1 MVFFGCTLILGKN
14 RYVFYFFK
22 NLFWTGVINYIELNL
37 YKMSKFTILICIVLL
52 PIIGF
57 SQEICNNG
65 IDDDGDGLI
74 DFNDTQDCNCSSVF
88 SVTNIANLICTEVR
102 TFSVY
107 ADIQADTYQWYRNK
121 VAMTNERDRFLVL
134 FDNHEGLYNLVVST
148 GGLCSISKDIIVDV
162 PDYKVSIS
170 DTFCLG
176 SIYTFA
182 EYMITLPGTYYKTFK
197 AINGCDSII
206 TLNLFGIDCGDTIL
220 VKDKNFKLELIKL
233 GVDKNG
239 DKKLQYAEA
248 FSIDSIYIDQKNQ
261 QWFEK
266 IGTLNG
272 LDAFKNLRHLTIKNT
287 GIHSLNV
294 NKLSKL
300 EYLDASNNTQYL
312 DEIYVDSCLTLKH
325 LDVSWS
331 QTIRLNLKNNF
342 NLETFVNESSRI
354 RDTLNFVNSPNLKKI
369 VMLRNLARTAVLFD
383 KNTKLQELYM
393 SGYPFNKFDLRG
405 NPNLEIVQ
413 CNQCNTIADVDFSKN
428 KNLKFLSMFYNKL
441 DSIDLKNNELLEWV
455 DLSNSEKLK
464 TIDLSNKPKLKH
476 VNITSSS
483 KCTEFIINN
492 CPGLHRLECLG
503 AKFKSLDLSGSYV
516 LDSLKCGGLDYL
528 NIKNGTVE
536 SHLDIWSDIWMK
548 HICVDEAQLEQVRSK
563 IYKDVSVNSYCSF
576 EPTGKSYSMYGKVQF
591 DSNGD
596 GCNLSDPNI
605 KNIRFFIENTQAE
618 GFVSTGI
625 NNDYRILVP
634 EGKNAIKPTIENF
647 ELFKISPD
655 FIELDLPKDSIL
667 LNQNICVI
675 PNILKSDISV
685 RVIPLTDARPGEK
698 VGYKIKLDNGGSVSS
713 SGMLTLYKPGKL
725 NFLSSDI
732 STSLISKD
740 SITWQF
746 ENVKPFESKEFLV
759 TFLANKPNDPEPMD
773 LGDTLLL
780 TGVVRS
786 QNDVNLNNNSHL
798 LKQIVVNSFDPN
810 DKICLEGNLLKQHNI
825 GEFIHYLIRF
835 ENLGNANAIN
845 VVVRDAIDTLALD
858 INSIEFVDVSH
869 RNVKLRTHSKHILE
883 FIFEN
888 INLSYLDSLNDGY
901 VLFKVKLK
909 TNLGGGDS
917 VVNKAE
923 IYFDFN
929 KPIITN
935 EYLSVV
941 DQEVISSTD
950 NHYKQL
956 YNIFPNP
963 TDGIVNITNI
973 KSVKNIRLIDLAGN
987 SIYTISDF
995 IKEES
1000 LLTFGINKIP
1010 SGMYLIQIFDETG
1023 TYSLHKILIK

>member
-1 MVFFGCTLILGKN
+1 
-14 RYVFYFFK
+14 
-22 NLFWTGVINYIELNL
+22 
-37 YKMSKFTILICIVLL
+37 MSKFTTLICIVLL
-52 PIIGF
+52 PIIGYC
-57 SQEICNNG
+57 QEICNNSV
-65 IDDDGDGLI
+65 DDDGDGFV
-74 DFNDTQDCNCSSVF
+74 DFNDTQDCKCSSTF
-88 SVTNIANLICTEVR
+88 TVTDIADLICTEVK
-102 TFSVY
+102 TFSAY
-107 ADIQADTYQWYRNK
+107 TPIQADNYQWYRNK
-121 VAMTNERDRFLVL
+121 VAMANENTQFLVL
-134 FDNHEGLYNLVVST
+134 FFDHEGTYNLLLSS
-148 GGLCSISKDIIVDV
+148 GSSCSISNDIIVNV
-162 PDYKVSIS
+162 PDYRVTVS

-176 SIYTFA
+176 ATYQFA
-182 EYMITLPGTYYKTFK
+182 QYNLTVPGTYNNYLK
-197 AINGCDSII
+197 AKNGCDSII
-206 TLNLFGIDCGDTIL
+206 TLNLFGRDCGDTIL
-220 VKDKNFKLELIKL
+220 VKDKNFKKELIKA
-233 GVDKNG
+233 GVDKNN
-239 DKKLQYAEA
+239 DQKLQYAEA

-266 IGTLNG
+266 IGNLNG

-294 NKLSKL
+294 NKLPKL
-300 EYLDASNNTQYL
+300 EYLDASNNGQYL
-312 DEIYVDSCLTLKH
+312 DEIYVDSCITLKH
-325 LDVSWS
+325 LDVSSS
-331 QTIRLNLKNNF
+331 QIDRINLKKSI
-342 NLETFVNESSRI
+342 NLETYINNSSRI
-354 RDTLNFVNSPNLKKI
+354 RDTLDFVNSANLQKI
-369 VMLRNLARTAVLFD
+369 EMLTNVANTVVKFE
-383 KNTKLQELYM
+383 KNNKLKVFYM
-393 SGYPFNKFDLRG
+393 SFYPFKFLDFRE

-413 CNQCNTIADVDFSKN
+413 CNQCYNITAVDFSKN

-441 DSIDLKNNELLEWV
+441 DSIDLKNNEFLEWV

-464 TIDLSNKPKLKH
+464 TIDLSNKPKLKY
-476 VNITSSS
+476 VNIANSS

-503 AKFKSLDLSGSYV
+503 AKFKSLDLSGSYA
-516 LDSLKCGGLDYL
+516 LDSLKCGSLDYL
-528 NIKNGTVE
+528 NIKNGSIE
-536 SHLDIWSDIWMK
+536 SHLDIWFDIWMK

-576 EPTGKSYSMYGKVQF
+576 EPTGKTYSMYGKVQF

-596 GCNLSDPNI
+596 GCNLSDPII
-605 KNIRFFIENTQAE
+605 KNIRFFVENTQAE

-698 VGYKIKLDNGGSVSS
+698 VSYKIKLDNGGSVSS

-732 STSLISKD
+732 TTSLISKD
-740 SITWQF
+740 SISWQF
-746 ENVKPFESKEFLV
+746 ENVKSFESKEFLV

-773 LGDTLLL
+773 LGDTLSL

-786 QNDVNLNNNSHL
+786 QNDFNLNNNSHL

-835 ENLGNANAIN
+835 ENKGNANAKNI
-845 VVVRDAIDTLALD
+845 VVRDAIDTLSLD
-858 INSIEFVDVSH
+858 LNSIEIVDVSH
-869 RNVKLRTHSKHILE
+869 RNVKLRTHSRNILE

-888 INLSYLDSLNDGY
+888 INLSFIDSLNDGY

-909 TNLGGGDS
+909 TNLAGGDS
-917 VVNKAE
+917 VMNKAE

-935 EYLSVV
+935 EYSSVV
-941 DQEVISSTD
+941 DQKVISSTD

-956 YNIFPNP
+956 NNIFPNP
-963 TDGIVNITNI
+963 TDGIVNISNI
-973 KSVKNIRLIDLAGN
+973 KSVKNIRLIDLTGN
-987 SIYTISDF
+987 SIYNISDF
-995 IKEES
+995 IKEEN
-1000 LLTFGINKIP
+1000 LLTFRLNEIP
-1010 SGMYLIQIFDETG
+1010 SGMYLIQIYDENG
-1023 TYSLHKILIK
+1023 THSLHKIIKE